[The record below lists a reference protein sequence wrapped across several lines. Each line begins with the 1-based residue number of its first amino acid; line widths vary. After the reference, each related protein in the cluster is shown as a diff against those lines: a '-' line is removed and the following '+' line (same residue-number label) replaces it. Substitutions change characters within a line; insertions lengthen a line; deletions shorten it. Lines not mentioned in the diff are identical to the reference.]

1 MYEYSCT
8 YANKNANVALL
19 VVVVVAV
26 VVVAV
31 IVVAVVVA
39 VIVVLGMPIK
49 APSIAAMPAP
59 RTRASSDRIKQTG
72 E

>member
-8 YANKNANVALL
+8 YENKNANVALL
-19 VVVVVAV
+19 VVVVAAV
-26 VVVAV
+26 VA
-31 IVVAVVVA
+31 VVAVVVA

-49 APSIAAMPAP
+49 APSIAAMAAP